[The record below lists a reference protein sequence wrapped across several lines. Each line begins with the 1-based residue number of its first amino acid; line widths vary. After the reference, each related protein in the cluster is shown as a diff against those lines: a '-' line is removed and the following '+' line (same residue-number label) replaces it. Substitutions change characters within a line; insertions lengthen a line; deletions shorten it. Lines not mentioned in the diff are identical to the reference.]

1 MIEQF
6 NPYLIAASL
15 SNCMSSITFTA
26 FTLFYLPC
34 FLPSFLPSSF
44 SFSPIHPSSLLPSAP
59 LTFLTTLA
67 LNLPP
72 TFLRLLTTSYASSS
86 LGDELLYTATSLL
99 SKAASYARKKKN
111 TVKKMTALNS
121 APQPWLGAGLLSPDL
136 RCMSLYHC
144 RVHFIAAIH
153 LMLISNFSFSP
164 RITRP
169 LVPSSPR
176 RLKSAFQD
184 KQKALAEELSAL
196 RTAEQAIR
204 AEATL
209 AEREGKRCAASY

>member
-1 MIEQF
+1 MH
-6 NPYLIAASL
+6 SL
-15 SNCMSSITFTA
+15 DN
-26 FTLFYLPC
+26 FYCIHPALPC
-34 FLPSFLPSSF
+34 FLFPSHLPS
-44 SFSPIHPSSLLPSAP
+44 LPVTLPP

-72 TFLRLLTTSYASSS
+72 TFRRLLTASYASSS

-136 RCMSLYHC
+136 RCMSVDHC

-153 LMLISNFSFSP
+153 LTLISNFSFSP

-196 RTAEQAIR
+196 RTAEQEIR

-209 AEREGKRCAASY
+209 AEREGKRCAASH